1 MSILEYILF
10 FYNIYTII
18 ISTFSCER
26 SVNMKIGTRLRQY
39 RKAKEIS
46 IYKLSKETDV
56 SQNHISAIE
65 NDIRQPTIEM
75 LERLITPMGIT
86 LAEFF
91 NDNENASFLTSDERN
106 LVENYR
112 FMSKENSDLI
122 QKLSKALTNRNK

>member
-1 MSILEYILF
+1 
-10 FYNIYTII
+10 
-18 ISTFSCER
+18 
-26 SVNMKIGTRLRQY
+26 MKIGSRLRQY
-39 RKAKEIS
+39 RQAKEIS

-65 NDIRQPTIEM
+65 NDRRQPTIDM

-91 NDNENASFLTSDERN
+91 NDNENVSFLTSNERE
-106 LVENYR
+106 LIENYR
-112 FMSKENSDLI
+112 FMSKGNADLI

>member
-1 MSILEYILF
+1 MSILRFTLF

-18 ISTFSCER
+18 INKFKEER
-26 SVNMKIGTRLRQY
+26 SVTMKIGSRLRQY
-39 RKAKEIS
+39 RRAKEIS

-91 NDNENASFLTSDERN
+91 NDNENASFLTSDERS
-106 LVENYR
+106 LIENYR

>member
-1 MSILEYILF
+1 
-10 FYNIYTII
+10 
-18 ISTFSCER
+18 
-26 SVNMKIGTRLRQY
+26 MKIGTRLRQY
-39 RKAKEIS
+39 RQAKEIS

-106 LVENYR
+106 LIENYR

>member
-1 MSILEYILF
+1 MSILGFTLF

-18 ISTFSCER
+18 INKFKGER
-26 SVNMKIGTRLRQY
+26 SVTMKIGSRLRQY
-39 RKAKEIS
+39 RQAKEIS

-65 NDIRQPTIEM
+65 NDRRQPTIDM

-91 NDNENASFLTSDERN
+91 NDNENVSFLTSNERE
-106 LVENYR
+106 LIENYR
-112 FMSKENSDLI
+112 FMSKGNADLI